1 MLTGPAPIG
10 RTEMRL
16 TIAATA
22 AALLAGPA
30 LAQSEALPLPPDC
43 AGFLTVQS
51 KGCIVTNYFRCET
64 DPEGVQRYVT
74 YFEDRLTGASVV
86 DEEFQWLESYGA
98 EREEILGETPD
109 PASITEL
116 FEAGEDSYEFELIEQ
131 TRGGERR
138 YRVVGVDRLEGGEV
152 EIDGEP
158 LSRTVFAMKR
168 IDDETGEEILS
179 VTGAQY
185 VSEYRRLF
193 FSGTETLS
201 IGGRTVEIDHSPVE
215 FIEPGEPGFF
225 ATTPIYGCGVQDTAY

>member
-1 MLTGPAPIG
+1 
-10 RTEMRL
+10 MRL
-16 TIAATA
+16 TIAATAA

-51 KGCIVTNYFRCET
+51 KGCMVTNYFRCET

-74 YFEDRLTGASVV
+74 YFEDRLSGASVV

-109 PASITEL
+109 PASLTEL
-116 FEAGEDSYEFELIEQ
+116 FAEGEDTYEFELIEQ
-131 TRGGERR
+131 TRGGEQR
-138 YRVVGVDRLEGGEV
+138 YRVTGVDRLEGGEV

-168 IDDETGEEILS
+168 INDETGEEVVS
-179 VTGAQY
+179 VTGGQFA
-185 VSEYRRLF
+185 SEYRRLF
-193 FSGTETLS
+193 FGGTERVE
-201 IGGRTVEIDHSPVE
+201 IGGRVIEVDHSPVE
-215 FIEPGEPGFF
+215 FIEPGEAGFF
-225 ATTPIYGCGVQDTAY
+225 TTEPIYGCGVQDTGYAE

>member
-1 MLTGPAPIG
+1 
-10 RTEMRL
+10 MRY
-16 TIAATA
+16 AATIITGAA

-30 LAQSEALPLPPDC
+30 LAQSGAEALPLPPDC

-51 KGCIVTNYFRCET
+51 KGCIVTNYFRCES

-86 DEEFQWLESYGA
+86 DEEFQWLESYGT

-116 FEAGEDSYEFELIEQ
+116 FATGEDSYEFELIEQ
-131 TRGGERR
+131 TRGGEQR

-158 LSRTVFAMKR
+158 LSRTVFAMR
-168 IDDETGEEILS
+168 RVDDETGEEIMS
-179 VTGAQY
+179 VSGGQF

-193 FSGTETLS
+193 FGGTERLE
-201 IGGRTVEIDHSPVE
+201 IGGRTVEVDHSPVE
-215 FIEPGEPGFF
+215 FIEPGEAGFF
-225 ATTPIYGCGVQDTAY
+225 TTEPIYGCGVQDTGYAE